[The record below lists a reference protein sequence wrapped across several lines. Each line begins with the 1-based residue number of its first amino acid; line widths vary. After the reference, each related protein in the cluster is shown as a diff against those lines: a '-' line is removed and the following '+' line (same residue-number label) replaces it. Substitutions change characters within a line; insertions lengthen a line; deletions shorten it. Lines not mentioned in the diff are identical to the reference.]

1 MSYTCIAIDDEFPA
15 TQVIESL
22 VNKIPDLL
30 LLKSFTKAKEAL
42 DYLHNNEVD
51 IIFLDIQMP
60 DLNGLEFIRSL
71 RKKHQII
78 LTTAY
83 DQYALEGFNLEVVD
97 YLLKPFSFDRF
108 VVALNKAIK
117 QIEFERNDLPIK
129 QKNSREDFITV
140 KSDYKLINIPFS
152 DIDYI
157 EGLKAYLSIFVNGKR
172 TIVLDSLKNY
182 ELMLPEDQF
191 LRVHKSYIVPLQK
204 IKFMEG
210 NMLVIN
216 EKKIP
221 IGKSYKEIV
230 LKKVFKM

>member
-22 VNKIPDLL
+22 VNKIPDLF

-42 DYLHNNEVD
+42 EYLNNNEVD

-60 DLNGLEFIRSL
+60 DLNGLEFVQSL
-71 RKKHQII
+71 RKRHKII

-83 DQYALEGFNLEVVD
+83 DQYALEGFNLDVID

-117 QIEFERNDLPIK
+117 QIEFEKEEVPRKLKNRNK
-129 QKNSREDFITV
+129 DFITV

-152 DIDYI
+152 DIDYNLI
-157 EGLKAYLSIFVNGKR
+157 
-172 TIVLDSLKNY
+172 
-182 ELMLPEDQF
+182 
-191 LRVHKSYIVPLQK
+191 LRL
-204 IKFMEG
+204 
-210 NMLVIN
+210 
-216 EKKIP
+216 
-221 IGKSYKEIV
+221 
-230 LKKVFKM
+230 